1 MSDTQK
7 TIRMLEEI
15 PDDISSKLSMKE
27 IFETLSIML
36 VRNDSDVFEPTIE
49 DFFEALSIRIKINQG
64 LKDIENGNV
73 YTTEELKKELGIW
86 KLFGLKMQKMI

>member
-36 VRNDSDVFEPTIE
+36 VRNDSDVF
-49 DFFEALSIRIKINQG
+49 
-64 LKDIENGNV
+64 
-73 YTTEELKKELGIW
+73 
-86 KLFGLKMQKMI
+86 